1 MILRRWLKSNY
12 HFLALVIF
20 FCFHGFN
27 EYDGLIELTDFF
39 LFAATLL
46 FSSYFLFW
54 FYNIFYKNKLKAG
67 LITTGTLFI
76 ILFFGVMQDALI
88 FYKSLAFLSGPVY
101 FIPLML
107 GLFLVFLFLIWKV
120 KKWQEFILYV
130 QLLLLLLIIFE
141 TGNLFYRSFT
151 NKTKS
156 VNGTVVCNNCLKL
169 PVYVLVLDEYAG
181 DTTLSGIYN
190 YDNNAFKGA
199 LTNQGFFDV
208 KASQSNYVLTVHSV
222 ASFLNMNYLPLQIS
236 SSGSEN
242 AYGYK
247 TALAMIKENIVAKK
261 FQEVGYE
268 IKNYSPFDFKN
279 APATI
284 SNEFWGGNI
293 RLITSQM
300 MHRRLLKQLPF
311 FAARNKFIKL
321 PELLSNRYY
330 NHIEFALS
338 GSVKYARNNSVKP
351 VFTYIH
357 LNLPHS
363 PILFDSLGNRF
374 HKSVIKKWTP
384 ALLNQPYLWNLKKA
398 NELTLKWVSEIKKA
412 HSGNVVILIMS
423 DHGPSPAGEHKRRTD
438 NLNVVFLPNG
448 NYSNWYSGFSNVN
461 QFRVLFNNLFH
472 ESWPMLKDTAYN
484 VKTDPLTD

>member
-1 MILRRWLKSNY
+1 MLRSWLKSNY
-12 HFLALVIF
+12 HFLALVVF

-27 EYDGLIELTDFF
+27 EYYGLIELTDFF
-39 LFAATLL
+39 LFASTL
-46 FSSYFLFW
+46 FITSYFLFW
-54 FYNIFYKNKLKAG
+54 FFNLFYKNKLKAG
-67 LITTGTLFI
+67 LLTTATLFI
-76 ILFFGVMQDALI
+76 FLFFGVMQDALV
-88 FYKSLAFLSGPVY
+88 FYKRFAFLSGPVY
-101 FIPLML
+101 FIPLMI
-107 GLFLVFLFLIWKV
+107 GLFVVFLFVIWKI
-120 KKWQEFILYV
+120 KKWQRLILYV
-130 QLLLLLLIIFE
+130 HLLLLILIIFE
-141 TGNLFYRSFT
+141 TGNLLYYLFA
-151 NKTKS
+151 NKTKTT
-156 VNGTVVCNNCLKL
+156 NEDVVCNNCLKP

-181 DTTLSGIYN
+181 DTTLSGTYHF
-190 YDNNAFKGA
+190 DNNAFKST

-222 ASFLNMNYLPLQIS
+222 ASFLNMDYLPIEIS
-236 SSGSEN
+236 SSGSES

-247 TALAMIKENIVAKK
+247 TALAMIKENLVTKK
-261 FQEVGYE
+261 FQELGYE

-321 PELLSNRYY
+321 PKLLTNRYY
-330 NHIEFALS
+330 THIEFALS
-338 GSVKYARNNSVKP
+338 GSVGYAQKNAAKP

-374 HKSVIKKWTP
+374 NRSVIKKWTP
-384 ALLNQPYLWNLKKA
+384 ALLDQAYLWNLKKA
-398 NELTLKWVSEIKKA
+398 NEFTLKWVGDIKKA

-423 DHGPSPAGEHKRRTD
+423 DHGPSPTGEQKRRTD
-438 NLNVVFLPNG
+438 NLNIVYLPNG
-448 NYSNWYSGFSNVN
+448 NYANWYSGFSNVN
-461 QFRVLFNNLFH
+461 QFRVLFNIMFQK
-472 ESWPMLKDTAYN
+472 SWPLLKDTAYN
-484 VKTDPLTD
+484 VKKDLLVD